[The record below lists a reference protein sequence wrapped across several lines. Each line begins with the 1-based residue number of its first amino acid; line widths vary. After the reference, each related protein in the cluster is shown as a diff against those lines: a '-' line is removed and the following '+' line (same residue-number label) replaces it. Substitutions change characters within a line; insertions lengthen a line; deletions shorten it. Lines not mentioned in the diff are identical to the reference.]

1 MNVLIVQ
8 KKKKLKRAIRAAQ
21 IWVERNSDTDKV
33 YQQTMIIMNAYLL
46 FIQRFLEK

>member
-8 KKKKLKRAIRAAQ
+8 KLKRAIRAAQ

-33 YQQTMIIMNAYLL
+33 YQQTMIIMNAICSS
-46 FIQRFLEK
+46 FNGFGK